1 MITILN
7 MALERLEA
15 FYKPKAALMEIR
27 LHANAAPPPKPSGPE
42 AVGYKKSGTSGGVM
56 ELLDMIIAD
65 AKRTE
70 DEMGMSEQKS
80 QEEYASYVAATTASI
95 EADREAIA
103 ENEKQVASTKSEKS
117 ETEEAQLANQASLD
131 KLAELLSGLHG
142 QCDFI
147 LKYFDIRQKS
157 RAEEMDAIGEAK
169 AILSGADFS

>member
-1 MITILN
+1 MIILCQTEFVIFRFFDFFFDLFEYFGGN
-7 MALERLEA
+7 LNVLAGVLFLSD
-15 FYKPKAALMEIR
+15 FF
-27 LHANAAPPPKPSGPE
+27 S
-42 AVGYKKSGTSGGVM
+42 SGGVM

-70 DEMGMSEQKS
+70 DEMQASEQKT
-80 QEEYASYVAATTASI
+80 QAEYGSYVAATTASI

-147 LKYFDIRQKS
+147 LKYFDIRQTS